1 MWLLGAFLSSF
12 LLGIYNIF
20 QKAALHKNAVLSV
33 LFISTA
39 FSAIL
44 FLPLIIFSANGIL
57 SQDNFFYVPKG
68 NFDAHWHVMLKSFI
82 VFSSWFCGYYSF
94 KHLSITLIGQIKAT
108 QPLYTLFGAMLLLG
122 ERLNFYQWIGVALGI
137 SSLLLMSFSGKREGV
152 HFKSNKFIW
161 LLFLSIIFGAISAL
175 YDKYLMQRF
184 DRMFVQ
190 SWFLFYQTFLT
201 AFFFLLLYKSKILGN
216 SKLEWRN
223 SILFISVFLS
233 LSDLVYFWALSQ
245 PGAMISIVSMIR
257 RSSVLVSFMG
267 GVFIFKESNIK
278 TKVLDLIL
286 ILLGLFFL
294 YIGSR

>member
-1 MWLLGAFLSSF
+1 MWVVGALLSSF

-39 FSAIL
+39 FSAVL
-44 FLPLIIFSANGIL
+44 FLPLIIFSANGVIPHE
-57 SQDNFFYVPKG
+57 NFFYVPAG
-68 NFDAHWHVMLKSFI
+68 NFDAHWHIMLKSCI
-82 VFSSWFCGYYSF
+82 VFSSWFCGYYAF
-94 KHLSITLIGQIKAT
+94 KHLSITLIGPIKAT

-137 SSLLLMSFSGKREGV
+137 TSLFLMSISGKREGV
-152 HFKSNKFIW
+152 NFKSNKHIW

-175 YDKYLMQRF
+175 YDKYLMQRY

-190 SWFLFYQTFLT
+190 SWFLFYQTILT
-201 AFFFLLLYKSKILGN
+201 AVFFLALYKTKIFG
-216 SKLEWRN
+216 SAKLQWRS

-257 RSSVLVSFMG
+257 RSSVLVSFLA

-278 TKVLDLIL
+278 TKAWDLVLVA
-286 ILLGLFFL
+286 LGLIFL

>member
-1 MWLLGAFLSSF
+1 MWVLGALLSSF

-20 QKAALHKNAVLSV
+20 QKAALQKNAVLSV

-39 FSAIL
+39 FSAVL
-44 FLPLIIFSANGIL
+44 FLPLIIFSANGVIPHE
-57 SQDNFFYVPKG
+57 NFFYVPAG
-68 NFDAHWHVMLKSFI
+68 SFDAHWHIMLKSCI
-82 VFSSWFCGYYSF
+82 VFSSWFCGYYAF
-94 KHLSITLIGQIKAT
+94 KHLSITLIGPIKAT

-137 SSLLLMSFSGKREGV
+137 TSLFLMSISGKREGV
-152 HFKSNKFIW
+152 DFKSNKHIW

-175 YDKYLMQRF
+175 YDKYLMQRY

-190 SWFLFYQTFLT
+190 SWFLFYQTILT
-201 AFFFLLLYKSKILGN
+201 AVFFLALYKTKIFGN
-216 SKLEWRN
+216 AKLQWRS

-257 RSSVLVSFMG
+257 RSSVLVSFLA

-278 TKVLDLIL
+278 TKAWDLVLVA
-286 ILLGLFFL
+286 LGLIFL